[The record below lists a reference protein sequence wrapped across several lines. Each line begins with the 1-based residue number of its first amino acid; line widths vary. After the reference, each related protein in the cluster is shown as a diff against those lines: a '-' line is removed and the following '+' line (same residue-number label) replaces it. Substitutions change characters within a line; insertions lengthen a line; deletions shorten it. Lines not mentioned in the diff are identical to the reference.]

1 MVPESILVLISIP
14 LYAIV
19 IGLEILMSSYQNW
32 RGYSLKDT
40 LTNLYLM
47 TVNSLL
53 DVLTRAFTY
62 SVLAWLYTHHR
73 LFTLAPNWLYFVSL
87 ILAVDLLYYW
97 LHRVD
102 HSSRLFWA
110 VHVTH
115 HSSEYFNLTTGFRSS
130 VFQPLYRFIFYM
142 PLPLMG
148 FTMPDIV
155 FIHSALQI
163 FGILV
168 HTEYFNRIP
177 VLEYF
182 LVMPSHH
189 RVHHAYNVKY
199 LDRNLAQVF
208 IIWDRLFGTFQPE
221 DPRDPPVYGLTKPP
235 LKRDGWNIIMHEWKN
250 IWQDL
255 QRPLPLS
262 VKFKYLFYPP
272 GWSHDGSSKTAS
284 ELRRLRMRGCE
295 DARMRGSAC
304 HATGVEDAKM
314 RG

>member
-14 LYAIV
+14 LYVIV
-19 IGLEILMSSYQNW
+19 IGLEILMSSFQHW
-32 RGYSLKDT
+32 RGYTLKDT
-40 LTNLYLM
+40 LTNVYLM
-47 TVNSLL
+47 VVNSLL
-53 DVLTRAFTY
+53 DVVTRAFTY
-62 SVLAWLYTHHR
+62 GALAWMYTHYR
-73 LFTLAPNWLYFVSL
+73 LFTLEPNWLYFVWL
-87 ILAVDLLYYW
+87 ILGVDLLYYW

-102 HSSRLFWA
+102 HSSRFFWA

-142 PLPLMG
+142 PLPLLG
-148 FTMPDIV
+148 FTMPDIA

-168 HTEYFNRIP
+168 HTEYLNRIP

-189 RVHHAYNVKY
+189 RVHHAYNIKY

-221 DPRDPPVYGLTKPP
+221 DPNDPPLYGLTKPP
-235 LKRDGWNIIMHEWKN
+235 QKRDGWNIIMHEWKN
-250 IWQDL
+250 IWRDL

-262 VKFKYLFYPP
+262 VKFKYLFWPP
-272 GWSHDGSSKTAS
+272 GWSHDGSSKTAA
-284 ELRRLRMRGCE
+284 ELRREG
-295 DARMRGSAC
+295 D
-304 HATGVEDAKM
+304 
-314 RG
+314 